1 MSRISLGSLETFFHG
16 LEMHSL
22 PNHNRIRLKNKI
34 NKKNLNKIVR
44 QLNKL
49 IKANLIKIM
58 NNINKI
64 KKCKRVSKR
73 NKT

>member
-22 PNHNRIRLKNKI
+22 QNHNRIRLKNKI

-44 QLNKL
+44 QLNQL

-58 NNINKI
+58 NINKI